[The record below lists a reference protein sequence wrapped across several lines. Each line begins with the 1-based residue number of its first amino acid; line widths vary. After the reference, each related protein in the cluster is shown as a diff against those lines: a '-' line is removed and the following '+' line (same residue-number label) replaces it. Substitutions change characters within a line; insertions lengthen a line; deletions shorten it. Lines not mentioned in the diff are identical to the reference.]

1 MSSTLEPPK
10 AAARSAEAPGLA
22 TLIEQLLRG
31 LERGSRQWTTA
42 RRKESLQRVISG
54 SRSDEARLRQR
65 LANLMASWE
74 SESAD
79 TRPADLDD
87 AAAPGAPSAL
97 AEAQPAQGK
106 ATSDR
111 PAVAAAGAASAWKP
125 VVGEL
130 SGTLGQA
137 LPKDPGPGP
146 EVAAALAAWTGRVLA
161 DDGAEPVAAE
171 AKRLC
176 DDARRV
182 LAHRE
187 PLVETLGGLGREL
200 TASLTELAED
210 DSWAQGQ
217 CAAMQATIDAGLNA
231 RGVRSVG
238 ELLRHTRERQAQLRA
253 ERDRS
258 RDALKAMIH
267 RMIAELGTL
276 GAQTGRFHESVGR
289 HVETIER
296 ADSLESLAGAVRE
309 MVEESRAVQAL
320 VAQASERLRSEHAKA
335 SELSQRVAEL
345 EGELKRLSDEVA
357 TDPLTQVANRRGLVA
372 AFEAERA
379 RAGRGANLSVGL
391 LDIDNFKKLNDKLGH
406 AAGDE
411 ALKALAAAVQR
422 QLRPT
427 DHIARFGGEEF
438 VVLLP
443 GIGGDDAQQ
452 LLTRLQRALSGALF
466 MHESAPVFVTFS
478 AGVTSYREGET
489 LDAALERADQALYEA
504 KRTGKNR
511 TCVG

>member
-1 MSSTLEPPK
+1 VATSALEP
-10 AAARSAEAPGLA
+10 ARAGEAVPLA
-22 TLIEQLLRG
+22 KLIEQLLRG

-42 RRKESLQRVISG
+42 RRKESLQRVIAG
-54 SRSDEARLRQR
+54 SRSDEARLRER
-65 LANLMASWE
+65 LVRLMASWDTE
-74 SESAD
+74 TAD

-87 AAAPGAPSAL
+87 APAPPRGGAPVETIEPIRVTEAAPSAW
-97 AEAQPAQGK
+97 P
-106 ATSDR
+106 
-111 PAVAAAGAASAWKP
+111 PI
-125 VVGEL
+125 VGEL
-130 SGTLGQA
+130 SGTLGEA
-137 LPKDPGPGP
+137 LPKRDASGA
-146 EVAAALAAWTGRVLA
+146 EVATALAGWTRRVLA
-161 DDGAEPVAAE
+161 DGAAPPVAAE

-187 PLVETLGGLGREL
+187 HLVETLGGLCREL
-200 TASLTELAED
+200 AASLTELAED
-210 DSWAQGQ
+210 DSWARGQ

-238 ELLRHTRERQAQLRA
+238 ELLRGTRERQAQLRA

-258 RDALKAMIH
+258 REALKAMIKS
-267 RMIAELGTL
+267 MIAELGTL
-276 GAQTGRFHESVGR
+276 GEQTGRFHESVGR
-289 HVETIER
+289 HAETIER
-296 ADSLESLAGAVRE
+296 ADSIESLAGAVRE

-320 VAQASERLRSEHAKA
+320 VAQTSERLKSEHARA
-335 SELSQRVAEL
+335 SELSQRVADL

-357 TDPLTQVANRRGLVA
+357 TDPLTQVANRRGLMA

-379 RAGRGANLSVGL
+379 RAGRGAPLAVGL
-391 LDIDNFKKLNDKLGH
+391 LDIDNFKKLNDSLGH

-411 ALKALAAAVQR
+411 ALKALAAAVR
-422 QLRPT
+422 KQLRPT
-427 DHIARFGGEEF
+427 DRIARFGGEEF

-452 LLTRLQRALSGALF
+452 LLTRLQRALSGSLF
-466 MHESAPVFVTFS
+466 MHENRPVFVTFS
-478 AGVTSYREGET
+478 AGVTAYREGEA

-511 TCVG
+511 TCTA